1 MSFHSSHTNSKH
13 SSKTSSFPPMAL
25 WFMVLLTLFAIGE
38 SQSTISFNQTD
49 LQAAM
54 SDMRSRS
61 YYGFVILLKMLNSQP
76 NSLHN
81 NDLTFLMPNDDEL
94 SQFSIA
100 LDQLH
105 DFILSHSIPTP
116 LVLSHLLHFPNG
128 SVVPS
133 SIPSRLISIT
143 NSGRTGLFVN
153 NARVVTPNV
162 CQSSSIRCHGI
173 SAALTFDNML
183 PLRRAPQAR
192 DPPMNSTVPSPAPS
206 VRKMSI
212 PPLK

>member
-1 MSFHSSHTNSKH
+1 
-13 SSKTSSFPPMAL
+13 MAL
-25 WFMVLLTLFAIGE
+25 WFMVLLALFAIGE

-54 SDMRSRS
+54 TDMRSRS
-61 YYGFVILLKMLNSQP
+61 YFGFVILLKILNSQP
-76 NSLHN
+76 NSLQN
-81 NDLTFLMPNDDEL
+81 NDLTFLMPNDEEL
-94 SQFSIA
+94 SHFSIA

-116 LVLSHLLHFPNG
+116 LLLSHLLHFPNG

-133 SIPSRLISIT
+133 SVPSRVISIT

-153 NARVVTPNV
+153 NARIVTPNV

-173 SAALTFDNML
+173 SAALTFDNMV
-183 PLRRAPQAR
+183 RFHRAPEPKNH
-192 DPPMNSTVPSPAPS
+192 PPMNSNVPNASTS
-206 VRKMSI
+206 VKKMSMQ
-212 PPLK
+212 PLQ

>member
-1 MSFHSSHTNSKH
+1 
-13 SSKTSSFPPMAL
+13 MAI
-25 WFMVLLTLFAIGE
+25 WFVILLTFFAIGE
-38 SQSTISFNQTD
+38 SQSTMSFNQTD

-54 SDMRSRS
+54 TDMRSRS
-61 YYGFVILLKMLNSQP
+61 YYGFVILLKILNSQP
-76 NSLHN
+76 NSLQN

-133 SIPSRLISIT
+133 SVPSRVISIT
-143 NSGRTGLFVN
+143 NGGRTGLFVN
-153 NARVVTPNV
+153 NARIVTPNV

-173 SAALTFDNML
+173 SAALTFGNMV
-183 PLRRAPQAR
+183 PSHRAPKPKE
-192 DPPMNSTVPSPAPS
+192 DPKNSSVTNPSSTVE
-206 VRKMSI
+206 KMNI
-212 PPLK
+212 PPFQ